1 MKLKFTLLFL
11 LISLLGFSQVDTSK
25 LNIISW
31 NIQNFGRSKSESD
44 SVMKYIASKVKIFDI
59 VVVQEVSTSEFGA
72 QAVAKLDDLLDRT
85 GTSWDY
91 VVSDPTTGAGSERY
105 AYLYKKNRVKL
116 KESSLEKTLQDKLN
130 REPFKAVFVFKANEY
145 YLFNLHLVPTDKN
158 PAVEA
163 AFLSSLG
170 DTYKGKKI
178 IFMGDLNLSQSDPGF
193 DGVKKWAK
201 PTLIGKKTS
210 LKMKE
215 GEAGERLN
223 MEYDNF
229 FISSNIILKSSDVI
243 NFFSEFKELKTARKV
258 SDHCPDKS
266 ISSILFIIS
275 LQGTTFLIKNLNIS
289 SYSLYCLIVQ
299 PKTPSKSSSTLSI
312 ICSSV

>member
-1 MKLKFTLLFL
+1 MKKIKL
-11 LISLLGFSQVDTSK
+11 LILMCLFSVVGYSQVIDTAY
-25 LNIISW
+25 LNLISW

-44 SVMKYIASKVKIFDI
+44 SVMKYICSKVKSHDI
-59 VVVQEVSTSEFGA
+59 VVIQEVSTSEFGA
-72 QAVAKLDDLLDRT
+72 QAVAKLDGLLDRT

-91 VVSDPTTGAGSERY
+91 VVSDPTTGPGSERY
-105 AYLYKKNRVKL
+105 AYLYKKSKVKL
-116 KESSLEKTLQDKLN
+116 KESGLEKTLQDKLN
-130 REPFKAVFVFKANEY
+130 REPFRAVFIFKKNEY

-163 AFLSSLG
+163 AHLASLG
-170 DTYKGKKI
+170 ETYKGKRI
-178 IFMGDLNLSQSDPGF
+178 IFMGDLNLSQASPGF

-215 GEAGERLN
+215 GEAGEKLN

-258 SDHCPDKS
+258 SDHCP
-266 ISSILFIIS
+266 IYCII
-275 LQGTTFLIKNLNIS
+275 K
-289 SYSLYCLIVQ
+289 
-299 PKTPSKSSSTLSI
+299 
-312 ICSSV
+312 

>member
-1 MKLKFTLLFL
+1 MKKIKL
-11 LISLLGFSQVDTSK
+11 LILMCLFSVVGYSQVIDTAY
-25 LNIISW
+25 LNVISW

-44 SVMKYIASKVKIFDI
+44 SVMKYICSKVKSHDI
-59 VVVQEVSTSEFGA
+59 VVIQEVSTSEFGA
-72 QAVAKLDDLLDRT
+72 QAVAKLDGLLDRT

-91 VVSDPTTGAGSERY
+91 VVSDPTTGPGSERY
-105 AYLYKKNRVKL
+105 AYLYKKSRVKL
-116 KESSLEKTLQDKLN
+116 KESGLEKTLQDKLN
-130 REPFKAVFVFKANEY
+130 REPFRAVFVFKKNEY

-163 AFLSSLG
+163 AHLASLG
-170 DTYKGKKI
+170 ETYKDKRI
-178 IFMGDLNLSQSDPGF
+178 IFMGDLNLSQASPGF

-215 GEAGERLN
+215 GEAGEKLN

-258 SDHCPDKS
+258 SDHCP
-266 ISSILFIIS
+266 IYCII
-275 LQGTTFLIKNLNIS
+275 K
-289 SYSLYCLIVQ
+289 
-299 PKTPSKSSSTLSI
+299 
-312 ICSSV
+312 

>member
-1 MKLKFTLLFL
+1 MKKIKL
-11 LISLLGFSQVDTSK
+11 LILMCLFSVVGYSQVIDTAY
-25 LNIISW
+25 LNLISW

-44 SVMKYIASKVKIFDI
+44 SVMKYICSKVKSHDI
-59 VVVQEVSTSEFGA
+59 VVIQEVSTSEFGA
-72 QAVAKLDDLLDRT
+72 QAVAKLDALLDRT

-105 AYLYKKNRVKL
+105 AYLYKKSKVKL
-116 KESSLEKTLQDKLN
+116 KESGLEKTLQDKLN
-130 REPFKAVFVFKANEY
+130 REPFRAVFIFKKNEY

-163 AFLSSLG
+163 AHLASLG
-170 DTYKGKKI
+170 ETYKGKRI
-178 IFMGDLNLSQSDPGF
+178 IFMGDLNLSQSSPGF

-215 GEAGERLN
+215 VEAGEKLN

-258 SDHCPDKS
+258 SDHCP
-266 ISSILFIIS
+266 IYCII
-275 LQGTTFLIKNLNIS
+275 K
-289 SYSLYCLIVQ
+289 
-299 PKTPSKSSSTLSI
+299 
-312 ICSSV
+312 

>member
-1 MKLKFTLLFL
+1 MKKIKL
-11 LISLLGFSQVDTSK
+11 LILMCLFSVVGYSQVIDTAY
-25 LNIISW
+25 LNVISW

-44 SVMKYIASKVKIFDI
+44 SVMKYICSKVKSHD
-59 VVVQEVSTSEFGA
+59 VVVIQEVSTSEFGA
-72 QAVAKLDDLLDRT
+72 QAVAKLDGLLDRT

-91 VVSDPTTGAGSERY
+91 VVSDPTTGPGSERY
-105 AYLYKKNRVKL
+105 AYLYKKSRVKL
-116 KESSLEKTLQDKLN
+116 KESGLEKTLQDKIN
-130 REPFKAVFVFKANEY
+130 REPFRAVFVFKKNEY

-163 AFLSSLG
+163 AHLASLG
-170 DTYKGKKI
+170 ETYKGKRI
-178 IFMGDLNLSQSDPGF
+178 IFMGDLNLSQASPGF

-215 GEAGERLN
+215 GEAGEKLN

-258 SDHCPDKS
+258 SDHCP
-266 ISSILFIIS
+266 IYCII
-275 LQGTTFLIKNLNIS
+275 K
-289 SYSLYCLIVQ
+289 
-299 PKTPSKSSSTLSI
+299 
-312 ICSSV
+312 

>member
-1 MKLKFTLLFL
+1 MKKIKL
-11 LISLLGFSQVDTSK
+11 LILMCLFSVVGYSQVIDTAY
-25 LNIISW
+25 LNVISW

-44 SVMKYIASKVKIFDI
+44 SVMKYICSKVKSHD
-59 VVVQEVSTSEFGA
+59 VVVIQEVSTSEFGA
-72 QAVAKLDDLLDRT
+72 QAVAKLDGLLDRT

-91 VVSDPTTGAGSERY
+91 VVSDPTTGPGSERY
-105 AYLYKKNRVKL
+105 AYLYKKSRVKL
-116 KESSLEKTLQDKLN
+116 KESGLEKTLQDKLN
-130 REPFKAVFVFKANEY
+130 REPFRAVFIFKKNEY

-163 AFLSSLG
+163 AHLASLG
-170 DTYKGKKI
+170 ETYKGKRI
-178 IFMGDLNLSQSDPGF
+178 IFMGDLNLSQASPGF

-215 GEAGERLN
+215 GEAGEKLN

-258 SDHCPDKS
+258 SDHCP
-266 ISSILFIIS
+266 IYCII
-275 LQGTTFLIKNLNIS
+275 K
-289 SYSLYCLIVQ
+289 
-299 PKTPSKSSSTLSI
+299 
-312 ICSSV
+312 

>member
-1 MKLKFTLLFL
+1 MRKILVGLLL
-11 LISLLGFSQVDTSK
+11 LLTIGQVSAQTTKDTSH
-25 LNIISW
+25 LNIVSW
-31 NIQNFGRSKSESD
+31 NIQNFGRSKSASD
-44 SVMKYIASKVKIFDI
+44 TVMKYICDKVKGYDI
-59 VVVQEVSTSEFGA
+59 VAIQEVSTSEFGA
-72 QAVAKLDDLLDRT
+72 QAVAKLDELLDRT

-105 AYLYKKNRVKL
+105 AYLYKKSRVKL
-116 KESSLEKTLQDKLN
+116 KEKPCLEKTLEDKLN
-130 REPFKAVFVFKANEY
+130 REPFKAIFVFKGSDY

-158 PAVEA
+158 PALEA
-163 AFLSSLG
+163 AHLASLG
-170 DTYKGKKI
+170 ETYKGKKI

-258 SDHCPDKS
+258 SDHCP
-266 ISSILFIIS
+266 IYCII
-275 LQGTTFLIKNLNIS
+275 K
-289 SYSLYCLIVQ
+289 
-299 PKTPSKSSSTLSI
+299 
-312 ICSSV
+312 